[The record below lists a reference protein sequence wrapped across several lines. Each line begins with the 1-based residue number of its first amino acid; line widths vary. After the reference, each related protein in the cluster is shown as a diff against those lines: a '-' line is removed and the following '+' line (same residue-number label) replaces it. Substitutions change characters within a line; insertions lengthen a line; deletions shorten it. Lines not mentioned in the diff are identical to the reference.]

1 MRTGIFGGS
10 FNPVH
15 NGHIYLA
22 ERMSDIMKLDRL
34 FIIPARV
41 SPFKED
47 NGGISDSDRFN
58 MCRIAFGKHD
68 KYFVSDIEINR
79 DGKSYTVDTVREL
92 KKIYPDDEMFLFIG
106 SDMLLSFDKWKDY
119 NIILDNVTLCAM
131 SRENG
136 IGYNELEEYVRFV
149 IKRPEK
155 IMICPVSPLEISST
169 QVRQYVKNGCDI
181 SNLVPEGVKEY
192 IERRGLY
199 REKQV

>member
-58 MCRIAFGKHD
+58 MCRIAFGKYD

-169 QVRQYVKNGCDI
+169 QVREYVKNGRDI

>member
-15 NGHIYLA
+15 NGHIYIA
-22 ERMSDIMKLDRL
+22 EQMTEIMKLDRL
-34 FIIPARV
+34 FVIPARV

-47 NGGISDSDRFN
+47 NGGISDSDRLN
-58 MCRIAFGKHD
+58 MCRIAFCD
-68 KYFVSDIEINR
+68 NSKYTVSDIEIKR
-79 DGKSYTVDTVREL
+79 AGKSYTVDTVSQFKRMYPNDEL
-92 KKIYPDDEMFLFIG
+92 FLFIG
-106 SDMLLSFDKWKDY
+106 SDMLLSFDKWRDY

-136 IGYNELEEYVRFV
+136 IGYNELEEYTRSV

-155 IMICPVSPLEISST
+155 IKICPVSPLEVSST
-169 QVRQYVKNGCDI
+169 EVREYVKNGRDI
-181 SNLVPEGVKEY
+181 SEFVPEGVKKY

-199 REKQV
+199 REK

>member
-47 NGGISDSDRFN
+47 NSGISDSDRLN
-58 MCRIAFGKHD
+58 MCRIAFEKYD
-68 KYFVSDIEINR
+68 KYCVSDIELKRN
-79 DGKSYTVDTVREL
+79 GKSYTVDTVREL
-92 KKIYPDDEMFLFIG
+92 KKIYPDDELFLFTG

-131 SRENG
+131 SREADINSDKLT
-136 IGYNELEEYVRFV
+136 EFARSV

-155 IMICPVSPLEISST
+155 IMICPVLPLEISST
-169 QVRQYVKNGCDI
+169 QVRQYVKNGQDI
-181 SNLVPEGVKEY
+181 SDFVPEGVKKY

>member
-15 NGHIYLA
+15 DGHIYLA
-22 ERMSDIMKLDRL
+22 GRMTEIMNLDRL

-47 NGGISDSDRFN
+47 NGGISDSDRLN
-58 MCRIAFGKHD
+58 MCRIAFGNNS
-68 KYFVSDIEINR
+68 KYTVSDIELKR
-79 DGKSYTVDTVREL
+79 AGKSYTVDTVSEL
-92 KKIYPDDEMFLFIG
+92 KKIYPSDELFLFIG

-131 SRENG
+131 SREND
-136 IGYNELEEYVRFV
+136 IGYDELEDYARSV

-155 IMICPVSPLEISST
+155 IKICSVSPLEVSSTEVREYVKRGLDISS
-169 QVRQYVKNGCDI
+169 
-181 SNLVPEGVKEY
+181 LVPEGVKEY

-199 REKQV
+199 REK